1 MEFIME
7 KSIVTLQLD
16 SETIHLLDTE
26 AQQKFM
32 DRSKL
37 IRFIIAQYFKTQ
49 GDNSDVK

>member
-1 MEFIME
+1 ME

-16 SETIHLLDTE
+16 SETIHLLDIE

-37 IRFIIAQYFKTQ
+37 IRFIIAQYFKMQ
-49 GDNSDVK
+49 EDGCNVK